1 MTEIKL
7 KRRGIVYCEDC
18 LFWDTNVV
26 GHIVEGTDVG
36 DYLCRRNM
44 RWTMDTDYCSDGQVA
59 EQTEPQTER
68 EGE

>member
-18 LFWDTNVV
+18 SHWDKSVC
-26 GHIVEGTDVG
+26 GHIGID
-36 DYLCRRNM
+36 DHLCRRQM
-44 RWTMDTDYCSDGQVA
+44 RWTTEMDYCSDGQVA

-68 EGE
+68 EGK